1 MNAGKAL
8 AKLTP
13 LHLKFEVDLANPLF
27 KQIPKVMRTK
37 TDDSAKAIK
46 LMNTEAESCLSSLDP
61 APLTFTLKDTNELHK
76 TSCEVLND
84 LATMFKGMQRCA

>member
-1 MNAGKAL
+1 M
-8 AKLTP
+8 
-13 LHLKFEVDLANPLF
+13 HLQFEADLANPLF

-37 TDDSAKAIK
+37 ADGSAKAIK
-46 LMNTEAESCLSSLDP
+46 LMKTEAELCLASLDP

-84 LATMFKGMQRCA
+84 LATMFKGMRRCA